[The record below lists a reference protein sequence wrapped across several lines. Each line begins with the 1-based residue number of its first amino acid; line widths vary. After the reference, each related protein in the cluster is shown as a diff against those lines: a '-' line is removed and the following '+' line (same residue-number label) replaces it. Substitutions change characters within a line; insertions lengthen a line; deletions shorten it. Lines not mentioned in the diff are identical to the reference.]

1 MLMIAERTL
10 SGLAHPQKIEEM
22 SKELTKVIEDFDRAM
37 TVETFRQVKD
47 NRTHSFL
54 NLMIVYSQLLH
65 VELVQQDL
73 LLEKRLKPTR
83 TSYNHTLCCMEGT
96 RQSILDQVIAWVG
109 NGSGPS
115 NTYWIYGLPGIGKT
129 SLSHS
134 ICKTL
139 DKQNQ
144 LIGAF
149 FCQRDDT
156 NSREPRNILPTL
168 IYKLAEIIPTF
179 RRMVA
184 ERLRSKPN
192 LTTESM
198 DDTDFLDLILS
209 MPGQPNEHSRA
220 FVIDALDECGD
231 NRSRP
236 DVLKALTDVA
246 ARAPW
251 LKIII
256 TSRPEADIERF
267 FRGLTG
273 SSHLSYDL
281 TADQKASDDLQT
293 FARRQFDLVASHCG
307 LPKSWPEGSDFNRV
321 ISRANGL
328 FIFIKTLA
336 LTLEKCE
343 DAEESLK
350 EVVQGSAGTG
360 LESLYQLYSSILKA
374 HSNTRGLWRMIA
386 VITTAQYRP
395 LREEPIAKLTGMKP
409 NQVGKWVN
417 ALSSLLYRDEGAN
430 GAIRVRHLSISD
442 FFLSDRC
449 EYQDNLREAHAQQGI
464 ACLETMVKGLRFNIC
479 NLEDSRLANA
489 EIGDF
494 PSRVKQNVSDPLQ
507 YSCLHWSNHL
517 CSSANRDERLLVL
530 GGLKNFFGGL
540 YPLFWVE
547 VLSVMGMV
555 PIGAQSVRRLLS
567 WVRVSTSQLATSLQS
582 KLIRIRCR
590 MWIQR
595 FLRESRIFVIS

>member
-1 MLMIAERTL
+1 M
-10 SGLAHPQKIEEM
+10 
-22 SKELTKVIEDFDRAM
+22 D
-37 TVETFRQVKD
+37 
-47 NRTHSFL
+47 
-54 NLMIVYSQLLH
+54 
-65 VELVQQDL
+65 
-73 LLEKRLKPTR
+73 
-83 TSYNHTLCCMEGT
+83 GT
-96 RQSILDQVIAWVG
+96 RQSILNEVAAWVAS
-109 NGSGPS
+109 GSGPS

-129 SLSHS
+129 SLAHS

-139 DKQNQ
+139 DDRNQ

-156 NSREPRNILPTL
+156 NSSEPRNILPTL
-168 IYKLAEIIPTF
+168 IYKLSETSSTF
-179 RRMVA
+179 QALVA

-198 DDTDFLDLILS
+198 DVTHFLDFILS
-209 MPGQPNEHSRA
+209 MPGQLNEHSRA
-220 FVIDALDECGD
+220 FVIDALDECG
-231 NRSRP
+231 NNNSRE

-246 ARAPW
+246 AQAPW

-273 SSHLSYDL
+273 SSHSSYDL
-281 TADQKASDDLQT
+281 TADQKASDDLRT
-293 FARRQFDLVASHCG
+293 FARSQFAKVASHWG
-307 LPKSWPEGSDFNRV
+307 LSKSWPEESDFNRV

-328 FIFIKTLA
+328 FIFIKTLI
-336 LTLEKCE
+336 LELEKCE

-360 LESLYQLYSSILKA
+360 LESLDGLYSSIMKA
-374 HSNTRGLWRMIA
+374 HSNIRGVWRMVV
-386 VITTAQYRP
+386 VITTAQHRP
-395 LREEPIAKLTGMKP
+395 LCEEPIAKLTGVKP
-409 NQVGKWVN
+409 NLVGKWVN

-449 EYQDNLREAHAQQGI
+449 EYQVNLREAHVQQGT
-464 ACLETMVKGLRFNIC
+464 ACLETMTKELRFNIC

-489 EIGDF
+489 DIKDL
-494 PSRVKQNVSDPLQ
+494 PSRVNQNVSDPLQ

-517 CSSANRDERLLVL
+517 CSSANCDERLLVL
-530 GGLKNFFGGL
+530 GGLKKFFGAL
-540 YPLFWVE
+540 YPIFWIE
-547 VLSVMGMV
+547 VLSIMGVV

-567 WVRVSTSQLATSLQS
+567 WARVSTSQLATSLQS
-582 KLIRIRCR
+582 KLIRIGCR
-590 MWIQR
+590 MWTQR
-595 FLRESRIFVIS
+595 LLREFRIFVIS